1 MDTATLLWDILL
13 PLLGFFYLSYA
24 RIRRR
29 ATPLIGGLLLIVL
42 PYVTSNGYMLLLA
55 LIAVVAGVYFIAV

>member
-29 ATPLIGGLLLIVL
+29 ATPLIGGLLLIIL
-42 PYVTSNGYMLLLA
+42 PYVTSNGYILFFA
-55 LIAVVAGVYFIAV
+55 LIIVVLSSYFISI

>member
-1 MDTATLLWDILL
+1 VDTATLLWGIFL

-29 ATPLIGGLLLIVL
+29 AVPLIGGLTLIVL
-42 PYVTSNGYMLLLA
+42 PYVTSNGYILTLA
-55 LIAVVAGVYFIAV
+55 LVVVVLGSYFIAL